1 MFKKLMMVALM
12 LGLLGVAG
20 LVQPVLACDIVQKA
34 DKAAPVVG
42 DVFKV
47 TVSVTRTHFTCTL
60 PIEATEF
67 KLTNLKL
74 ISQTAWTKTG
84 ANIWQAVLTVK
95 ALAAG
100 DAVLQAS
107 RSCVKPGEHID
118 KLLIKVK

>member
-34 DKAAPVVG
+34 DKAAPVGG
-42 DVFKV
+42 DVFKITV
-47 TVSVTRTHFTCTL
+47 TVTQTHFGCVL
-60 PIEATEF
+60 PINATQF

-74 ISQTAWTKTG
+74 VSQTAWTRTG
-84 ANIWQAVLTVK
+84 ANSWQAVLTVK

-100 DAVLQAS
+100 DATVQAI
-107 RSCVKPGEHID
+107 RDCFKPGEHID
-118 KLLIKVK
+118 KLIIKVK